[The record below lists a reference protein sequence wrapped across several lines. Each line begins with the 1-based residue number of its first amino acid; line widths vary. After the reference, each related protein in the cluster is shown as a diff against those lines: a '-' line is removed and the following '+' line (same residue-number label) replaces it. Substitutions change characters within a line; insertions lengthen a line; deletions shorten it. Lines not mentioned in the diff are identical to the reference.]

1 MYSASDII
9 HISRR
14 IFKFFLSVFIGLIRC
29 SAVYSDVLPEFISMM
44 QFFLVRV
51 LNIFFKNV
59 TILLENR
66 GIPAAF
72 AR

>member
-1 MYSASDII
+1 M
-9 HISRR
+9 
-14 IFKFFLSVFIGLIRC
+14 FFIGLIRC
-29 SAVYSDVLPEFISMM
+29 SAVHSSVLPEFIGMM

-66 GIPAAF
+66 VLRKALKPAF
-72 AR
+72 TQSKNGG

>member
-1 MYSASDII
+1 M
-9 HISRR
+9 
-14 IFKFFLSVFIGLIRC
+14 FFIGLIRC
-29 SAVYSDVLPEFISMM
+29 SAVHSSVLPEFIGMM
-44 QFFLVRV
+44 QIFLVRV

-72 AR
+72 ARGRERAAQSCSRVNGD

>member
-1 MYSASDII
+1 M
-9 HISRR
+9 
-14 IFKFFLSVFIGLIRC
+14 FFIGLIRC
-29 SAVYSDVLPEFISMM
+29 SDVHSDVLPEFIGMM

>member
-1 MYSASDII
+1 M
-9 HISRR
+9 
-14 IFKFFLSVFIGLIRC
+14 FFIGLIRC
-29 SAVYSDVLPEFISMM
+29 SAVHSDVLPEFIGMM

-51 LNIFFKNV
+51 LNLFFKNV